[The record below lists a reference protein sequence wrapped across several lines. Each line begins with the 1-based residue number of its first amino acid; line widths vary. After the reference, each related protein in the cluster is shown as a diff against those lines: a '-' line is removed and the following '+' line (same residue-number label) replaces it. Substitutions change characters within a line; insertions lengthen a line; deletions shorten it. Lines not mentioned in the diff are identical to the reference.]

1 VTRLIQIQDIIQS
14 SHLPVT
20 VCNRRGCTATT
31 VRQRSDCRAY
41 KLKYLGRP
49 SDQFFKGYE
58 TMLYFTNSLF
68 AKSIPVFNSFKIN
81 PVLNTSNKSQID
93 YQENK
98 NLYFFRKQ
106 NGQIK
111 TAKPYTY

>member
-1 VTRLIQIQDIIQS
+1 L
-14 SHLPVT
+14 
-20 VCNRRGCTATT
+20 TA
-31 VRQRSDCRAY
+31 AY
-41 KLKYLGRP
+41 KAKYLGRP

-58 TMLYFTNSLF
+58 TMLYFTTSLLSKTSP
-68 AKSIPVFNSFKIN
+68 AFNTFKIT
-81 PVLNTSNKSQID
+81 PVYNADNKSQVD

-111 TAKPYTY
+111 SAKANSY